1 MRRRQLLT
9 SGLAWPALAQT
20 GSPPEA
26 QPWAPDRP
34 VTLVLPTGAGGT
46 TDIAARMLADALA
59 PRLGQ
64 PVLVE
69 NRAAGNGVVAAQA
82 VLRAPRDGHTLLVS
96 YSGYLT
102 ATPALIPGL
111 PYDPLR
117 DLVAV
122 AALMDTPHAMVVHPG
137 VPARDLAGLAE
148 YARANPG
155 FDYASSGIGS
165 VQHIGAELWRL
176 RAGVPPMTAVH
187 YRTVTAGITD
197 LLAGRVRL
205 FVTTIPP
212 VQQFIRDGQLRAIA
226 LTDAER
232 SASLPEL
239 PTTAEQGMPGLEVS
253 TWNAVMAAVGTP
265 APVIARLR
273 AEVAAFLSLA
283 ATQRRMSDL
292 GARPGAGD
300 VMARIGREYAQ
311 TVEVVRQGGI
321 RAE

>member
-1 MRRRQLLT
+1 MRRRHLLA
-9 SGLAWPALAQT
+9 SGLALPAT
-20 GSPPEA
+20 A
-26 QPWAPDRP
+26 QPWMPDRP

-111 PYDPLR
+111 PYEPLR

-122 AALMDTPHAMVVHPG
+122 APLMDTPHAIVVHPG
-137 VPARDLAGLAE
+137 VPARDLAGLAD

-176 RAGVPPMTAVH
+176 RAGVPPMTAIH

-197 LLAGRVRL
+197 LLAGRVKL

-232 SASLPEL
+232 SASLPDL
-239 PTTAEQGMPGLEVS
+239 PTALEQGMPGLEVS
-253 TWNAVMAAVGTP
+253 TWNAVMAAAGTP
-265 APVIARLR
+265 TAVVERLR
-273 AEVAAFLSLA
+273 SEVATFLALP
-283 ATQRRMSDL
+283 ATLRRMAEL
-292 GARPGAGD
+292 GAKPGAGD
-300 VMARIGREYAQ
+300 VMARLAREYAE
-311 TVEVVRQGGI
+311 TVVVVREGGI
-321 RAE
+321 RAD